1 MPQAT
6 KKDGETEKA
15 KKPTTRTSKRTKAT
29 DKTTSDEPTPAASSA
44 TPTATIEQAPPVA
57 AQMQDEPVPDGIC
70 ATCKTNPTQGKH
82 KHCPVCYQQWLK
94 ENQTMVP
101 CGTCKQPTVQH
112 VYPDGQKAAVTYCT
126 DCRAAYR
133 AKQGSTT
140 ETATSTPAEKPKP
153 TKPTAQQQPSKTAR
167 EMRQECKERLAE
179 IKVLRPML
187 SALFPT
193 VDFTSIDQVIA
204 EGEVAFTSAW
214 YNPSLA
220 KLAKAIGDMM
230 AIRSTYRLA
239 NEDLPDVLS
248 AVLDIAGPFLT
259 DPTKFGVAVR
269 DEVDS
274 VKTWTDA
281 EAVAKL
287 VIDHGPLAAM
297 PYLNTRLDNAERAID
312 RLNEMIDNR
321 ETLDEEIA
329 KMPVEQ
335 LLEQLD
341 NRYNQGRIHRSTQR
355 RERRRHDDQ
364 DDD

>member
-1 MPQAT
+1 
-6 KKDGETEKA
+6 
-15 KKPTTRTSKRTKAT
+15 
-29 DKTTSDEPTPAASSA
+29 
-44 TPTATIEQAPPVA
+44 
-57 AQMQDEPVPDGIC
+57 
-70 ATCKTNPTQGKH
+70 
-82 KHCPVCYQQWLK
+82 
-94 ENQTMVP
+94 
-101 CGTCKQPTVQH
+101 
-112 VYPDGQKAAVTYCT
+112 
-126 DCRAAYR
+126 
-133 AKQGSTT
+133 
-140 ETATSTPAEKPKP
+140 
-153 TKPTAQQQPSKTAR
+153 
-167 EMRQECKERLAE
+167 MRQECKERLAE